1 VETPRQHVGEMN
13 SDQLW
18 ETTMNPETRT
28 LIKVT
33 MNDAQRAA
41 EVFVQLMGTEAQGR
55 RDFIES
61 NAYKVDLTIM

>member
-1 VETPRQHVGEMN
+1 
-13 SDQLW
+13 
-18 ETTMNPETRT
+18 MNPETRT
-28 LIKVT
+28 LIKVA

>member
-1 VETPRQHVGEMN
+1 
-13 SDQLW
+13 
-18 ETTMNPETRT
+18 MNPETRT
-28 LIKVT
+28 LIKVA
-33 MNDAQRAA
+33 MSDAQRAS